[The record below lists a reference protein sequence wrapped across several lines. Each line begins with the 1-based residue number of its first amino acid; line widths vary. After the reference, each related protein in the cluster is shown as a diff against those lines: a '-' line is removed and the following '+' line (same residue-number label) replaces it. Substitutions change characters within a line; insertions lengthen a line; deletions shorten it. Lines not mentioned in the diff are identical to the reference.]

1 MKRLAILFF
10 TLVIGL
16 SASAQKFG
24 YVNTET
30 ILNKMPEYQAAQKEI
45 DKTSIEEQK
54 KIERKYITLD
64 SMYEAYARE
73 EVLLTEEMKA
83 KRQNGI
89 MNYEKEV
96 KEYQKKIF
104 GYEGRIFLM
113 RQDLIK
119 PIQDKVMA
127 AVEKVAKK
135 HKLQVV
141 FDKAGDLTMLYTSSV
156 HDYTDYV
163 LEELD
168 EGDPVD
174 TVDNERY
181 KDKENKTKTE
191 EE

>member
-1 MKRLAILFF
+1 MKRLIILCFA
-10 TLVIGL
+10 LVIGL
-16 SASAQKFG
+16 TATAQKFG

-30 ILNKMPEYQAAQKEI
+30 ILAKLPEYQAAQKEI

-54 KIERKYITLD
+54 KIERKYSTLD

-83 KRQNGI
+83 KRQNAI

-96 KEYQKKIF
+96 KAYQKKIF
-104 GYEGRIFLM
+104 GFEGRIFLL

-119 PIQDKVMA
+119 PVQDKVMT

-141 FDKAGDLTMLYTSSV
+141 FDKAGDLTMLYTSSI

-163 LEELD
+163 LEDLE

-174 TVDNERY
+174 TVDNERF
-181 KDKENKTKTE
+181 KEKENKTQPE

>member
-1 MKRLAILFF
+1 MKKLIILCVA
-10 TLVIGL
+10 LIVGL
-16 SASAQKFG
+16 TATAQKFG

-30 ILNKMPEYQAAQKEI
+30 ILAKLPEYQAAQKEI

-54 KIERKYITLD
+54 KIERKYSTLD

-83 KRQNGI
+83 KRQNAI

-96 KEYQKKIF
+96 KSYQKKIF
-104 GYEGRIFLM
+104 GFEGRIFLL

-119 PIQDKVMA
+119 PVQDKVMA

-141 FDKAGDLTMLYTSSV
+141 FDKAGDLTMLYTSSI

-163 LEELD
+163 LEELE

-181 KDKENKTKTE
+181 KEKENKTKTE
-191 EE
+191 ED